1 MFEGKTIKALRKEKG
16 ISLKILAERIEI
28 SPTFL
33 SDIEN
38 GRSNPSLER
47 LIDIARG
54 LDVSVSY
61 LLGEDDTPNRV
72 AKETVDKKLVELLDV
87 PGFYEVLEKLTN
99 YRSWSEDDKG
109 ELLAYLKAKMI
120 ARGENA
126 L

>member
-1 MFEGKTIKALRKEKG
+1 MFVGKTIKALRKEKK
-16 ISLKILAERIEI
+16 ISLKRSSELIGI

-61 LLGEDDTPNRV
+61 LLGEADTPNRV
-72 AKETVDKKLVELLDV
+72 AKDTIDKKFVELLDV
-87 PGFYEVLEKLTN
+87 PGFYEVLEKLYD
-99 YRSWSEDDKG
+99 YRSWREEDKS
-109 ELLAYLKAKMI
+109 ELLAYLKAKTI
-120 ARGENA
+120 ARGGKD
-126 L
+126 